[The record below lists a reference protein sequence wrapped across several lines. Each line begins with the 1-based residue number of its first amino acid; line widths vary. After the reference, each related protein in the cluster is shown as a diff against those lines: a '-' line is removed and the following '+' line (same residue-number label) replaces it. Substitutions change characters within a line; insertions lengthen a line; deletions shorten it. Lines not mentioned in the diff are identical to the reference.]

1 MKSAPTLFVAAFLT
15 VGPVLQAFAEPSTPQ
30 SALTE
35 SFYKEQVLPLLQ
47 KRCLECHS
55 HAGDIEGGL
64 TLDSRSGWQQGGDSG
79 PAIVPGRPD
88 ESLLIK
94 AVRYA
99 DPDLQMPPDG
109 KLSAA
114 EVAVLE
120 RWVAAGAV
128 APADNA
134 IASRQKPSVDITAGK
149 NHWAFR
155 PIVAATPPAVQ
166 DTAWPRDD
174 VDRFLLA
181 RLEAERLR
189 PVADADRHAWL
200 RRVSFDLTGLPPT
213 TAEIT
218 AYIADSS
225 ATADATVVDRL
236 LASRNFGERWA
247 RHWLDLTGY
256 ADQMGT
262 SNNVFAEHAWRYRD
276 YLIASFNT
284 DKPYD
289 RFVVEQIAGDLLP
302 EADPEKRAANRVATG
317 FLVLGDLE
325 IVSVDKMK
333 LDWDIADQQITKVGT
348 AFLGMTLGCV
358 RCHDHKFDPIGLEDY
373 YGLAGVFLS
382 TKSVHKIPYGVWSK
396 VNEIELPE
404 TDRQVAARL
413 VAEQKHRDRVA
424 DLTARRDRLQARQK
438 EIGEQLKAIPTT
450 PVPAGA
456 SPDSKTTDAKTAD
469 TKPAADK
476 LPAPATAAPNPLASL
491 RAELQ
496 KEQERITAE
505 IGSLN
510 GTITHAEFFA
520 PKPPRTHGVVEAEKP
535 LDAKVAIRGNPR
547 AAGPVVPR
555 GVLRVASWSQPP
567 PMPADQSGRL
577 QLAAWIADPLNP
589 LTARVAVNRIWQKL
603 FGSGLVRSVDYFG
616 VRGDTP
622 THPELLDRLA
632 ADFVRDGWSQKRL
645 IRRLALSRA
654 YRMGTAHDAAA
665 AAKDP
670 DNLLLWRMNR
680 RRLDAEA
687 IRDGILLVSGRL
699 IESTGGPSLPLEYEE
714 NTGGLTGNVN
724 PPAFALRKFRVEQE
738 FERTVYL
745 PIVRARP
752 QAGPA
757 QLREVFDFTQPATFA
772 GMRSQTVVPTQSLY
786 LLNDRLLR
794 ARAADAARLVLT
806 AAADRDP
813 RLEQLWLRVLNRPIT
828 PDESAAAA
836 GFLERLSP
844 LLAGSKQPE
853 QDAWTELCHGLLSTN
868 EFLHQL

>member
-1 MKSAPTLFVAAFLT
+1 MQMRSSFAALMWLTCLQVAA
-15 VGPVLQAFAEPSTPQ
+15 AEP
-30 SALTE
+30 AADGE
-35 SFYKEQVLPLLQ
+35 VFFRERVLPLLE
-47 KRCLECHS
+47 KRCFECHS

-64 TLDSRSGWQQGGDSG
+64 ALDSRSGWEQGGDSG
-79 PAIVPGRPD
+79 PALVAGKPD
-88 ESLLIK
+88 HSLVVK

-99 DPDLQMPPDG
+99 DPELQMPPDG

-114 EVAVLE
+114 EIAVLE
-120 RWVAAGAV
+120 RWIAAGAP
-128 APADNA
+128 APAADPAANQSQA
-134 IASRQKPSVDITAGK
+134 KRAVDIAAGK

-155 PIVAATPPAVQ
+155 PVVAAAPPAVR
-166 DTAWPRDD
+166 DASWPRDD

-181 RLEAERLR
+181 RLEQEGLR
-189 PVADADRHAWL
+189 PTADAGRHAWL

-213 TAEIT
+213 PAEIA
-218 AYIADSS
+218 AYMADASPS
-225 ATADATVVDRL
+225 ADATVVDRL
-236 LASRNFGERWA
+236 LASRAFGERWA

-276 YLIASFNT
+276 YLIDAFNA
-284 DKPYD
+284 DKSYD
-289 RFVVEQIAGDLLP
+289 RFIREQIAGDLLP
-302 EADPEKRAANRVATG
+302 DTDPAAKTANLVATG
-317 FLVLGDLE
+317 FLVLGDVE
-325 IVSVDKMK
+325 IVNVDKMK
-333 LDWDIADQQITKVGT
+333 LDWDLADQQITKVGT

-373 YGLAGVFLS
+373 YGLAGVFLN

-396 VNEIELPE
+396 VSEVELPE
-404 TDRQVAARL
+404 TERQAAARL
-413 VAEQKHRDRVA
+413 VAEQKHRERVA
-424 DLTARRDRLQARQK
+424 DLKSQRDRLQARQK
-438 EIGEQLKAIPTT
+438 EIGDQLKS
-450 PVPAGA
+450 VPAGDG
-456 SPDSKTTDAKTAD
+456 PGTKTAD
-469 TKPAADK
+469 TK
-476 LPAPATAAPNPLASL
+476 TAASNPLPSL

-520 PKPPRTHGVVEAEKP
+520 PRPPHAHGVREAEKHA
-535 LDAKVAIRGNPR
+535 DAHVAIRGNPR

-555 GVLRVASWSQPP
+555 GVLRVASWSHPP

-577 QLAAWIADPLNP
+577 QVAEWIADPLNP

-603 FGSGLVRSVDYFG
+603 FGAGIVRSVDYFG
-616 VRGDTP
+616 TRGDSP

-645 IRRLALSRA
+645 IRRLVLSRA
-654 YRMGTAHDAAA
+654 YRMGSGHDATAA
-665 AAKDP
+665 ARDP

-699 IESTGGPSLPLEYEE
+699 IDSSGGPSLPLEYQE

-724 PPAFALRKFRVEQE
+724 PPAFALRKFRAEQE

-745 PIVRARP
+745 PIVRAKP

-757 QLREVFDFTQPATFA
+757 RLREVFDFTQPATFA

-786 LLNDRLLR
+786 LLNDSLLR
-794 ARAADAARLVLT
+794 ARAADTARLAV
-806 AAADRDP
+806 AAAGDRDG
-813 RLEQLWLRVLNRPIT
+813 RLEHLWLRVLNRPIT
-828 PDESAAAA
+828 RDEASTASA
-836 GFLERLSP
+836 FLDRLAP

-853 QDAWTELCHGLLSTN
+853 QDAWVELCHGLLSTN
-868 EFLHQL
+868 EFLHEL

>member
-1 MKSAPTLFVAAFLT
+1 MKSASTLLVAATFAVT
-15 VGPVLQAFAEPSTPQ
+15 AAAAEP
-30 SALTE
+30 AVDGE

-64 TLDSRSGWQQGGDSG
+64 TLDSRSGWEQGGDTG
-79 PAIVPGRPD
+79 PALVPGKPD

-99 DPDLQMPPDG
+99 DPELQMPPDG
-109 KLSAA
+109 RLSPP

-120 RWVAAGAV
+120 RWIAGGAA
-128 APADNA
+128 APADDTV
-134 IASRQKPSVDITAGK
+134 ITRPKPSIDVATGK

-155 PIVAATPPAVQ
+155 PVVAAAPPAVR
-166 DTAWPRDD
+166 DTSWPRED

-181 RLEAERLR
+181 RLEAEGLR
-189 PVADADRHAWL
+189 PTADADRHAWL
-200 RRVSFDLTGLPPT
+200 RRVSFDVTGLPPT
-213 TAEIT
+213 PAEIA
-218 AYIADSS
+218 AYMADTS
-225 ATADATVVDRL
+225 ANADAAVVDRL
-236 LASRNFGERWA
+236 LTSRSFGERWA

-262 SNNVFAEHAWRYRD
+262 SNNVFSQHAWRYRD
-276 YLIASFNT
+276 YLIDSFNA

-289 RFVVEQIAGDLLP
+289 RFVLEQIAGDLLP
-302 EADPEKRAANRVATG
+302 DTDPPVRAANRVATG
-317 FLVLGDLE
+317 FLVLGDVE
-325 IVSVDKMK
+325 IVNVDKMK

-358 RCHDHKFDPIGLEDY
+358 RCHDHKFDPISLEDY
-373 YGLAGVFLS
+373 YGLAGIFLS
-382 TKSVHKIPYGVWSK
+382 TKSVHKIPIGVWSK
-396 VNEIELPE
+396 VNEVELPE

-413 VAEQKHRDRVA
+413 VAEQKYRERVA
-424 DLTARRDRLQARQK
+424 DLKAQRDRLQARHK
-438 EIGEQLKAIPTT
+438 EIAGHLASMVASTT
-450 PVPAGA
+450 P
-456 SPDSKTTDAKTAD
+456 D
-469 TKPAADK
+469 TKTPSVK
-476 LPAPATAAPNPLASL
+476 SQLPAEQAAQRL
-491 RAELQ
+491 RGELQ
-496 KEQERITAE
+496 KEYDRIKSE

-520 PKPPRTHGVVEAEKP
+520 PKPPRAHGVHDAEKP
-535 LDAKVAIRGNPR
+535 LDATIAIRGNPR
-547 AAGPVVPR
+547 AAGAVVPR
-555 GVLRVASWSQPP
+555 GVLRVASWSHAP
-567 PMPADQSGRL
+567 PMPPDHSGRL
-577 QLAAWIADPLNP
+577 QLAEWIADPLNP

-616 VRGDTP
+616 IRGDTP

-632 ADFVRDGWSQKRL
+632 ADFVRAGWSQKRL
-645 IRRLALSRA
+645 IRRLVLSRA
-654 YRMGTAHDAAA
+654 YRMGTAHDATA

-699 IESTGGPSLPLEYEE
+699 IESTGGPSLPLEYQE

-757 QLREVFDFTQPATFA
+757 RLREVFDFTQPATFA

-786 LLNDRLLR
+786 LLNDSLLR
-794 ARAADAARLVLT
+794 ARAADTARLVL
-806 AAADRDP
+806 AAATDRDR

-828 PDESAAAA
+828 PAEIGTAA
-836 GFLERLSP
+836 GFLDRLPS

-853 QDAWTELCHGLLSTN
+853 EDAWTELCHGILSTN
-868 EFLHQL
+868 EFLHEL